1 LTALLTGG
9 LGKHNPIALLN
20 RKPLRKLLKK
30 YMPCEKIQASI
41 DAGVLHAISITASGY
56 TSGQSVSFFQ
66 GVESL
71 EFWARARRLGCPEI
85 ITLDH
90 LMASSAIPLFF
101 KAEKIRREYFG
112 DGSMRQT
119 APISP
124 ALHLGAERILVI
136 GVRQDDRY
144 KPEREKTE
152 GYPNLAQI
160 AGHVLDSIFLD
171 NMEVDLERLTRIN
184 NTVEHVANRHIR
196 RGNVALKPVDVLTIS
211 PSKDIGK
218 IALRHAHR
226 LPRPVRL
233 LLRGIGAFGSSSSSL
248 ASYLLFEKEYTRELI
263 SLGFKDAMKRKEEVL
278 AFLNQENQ

>member
-1 LTALLTGG
+1 
-9 LGKHNPIALLN
+9 
-20 RKPLRKLLKK
+20 
-30 YMPCEKIQASI
+30 
-41 DAGVLHAISITASGY
+41 
-56 TSGQSVSFFQ
+56 
-66 GVESL
+66 
-71 EFWARARRLGCPEI
+71 
-85 ITLDH
+85 
-90 LMASSAIPLFF
+90 
-101 KAEKIRREYFG
+101 
-112 DGSMRQT
+112 MRQT

-136 GVRQDDRY
+136 GVRQDDKD

-233 LLRGIGAFGSSSSSL
+233 LLRGIGAFGSSGSSL
-248 ASYLLFEKEYTRELI
+248 TSYLLFEKEYTRELI
-263 SLGFKDAMKRKEEVL
+263 SLGFRDAMNRKEEVL
-278 AFLNQENQ
+278 AFLNQED